1 MCLLLPLLSMWVQ
14 ARVVDAV
21 LDRFQSADAED
32 LPAVARFLLQHAAPG
47 SELKKVL
54 PSCRAALFMHLICCF
69 EEVAG
74 LITRQ
79 HWLVV

>member
-1 MCLLLPLLSMWVQ
+1 MCLRLPLLSMCVQ

-54 PSCRAALFMHLICCF
+54 PSC
-69 EEVAG
+69 
-74 LITRQ
+74 
-79 HWLVV
+79 

>member
-1 MCLLLPLLSMWVQ
+1 MCLRLPLLSMCVQ

-21 LDRFQSADAED
+21 LDSFQSADAED

-54 PSCRAALFMHLICCF
+54 PSC
-69 EEVAG
+69 
-74 LITRQ
+74 
-79 HWLVV
+79 